1 MRAQASLEFL
11 LIGSAVA
18 AMCLFVVTF
27 YSHSLLTQAGAI
39 SSLADSTA
47 NTSYYATLSG
57 FSSLLGTT
65 GAQQPNATPQQSYA
79 VQISNRSEYI
89 KYGLG
94 SPSYLVN
101 MTQFSHCVYLGF
113 FGHPFN
119 ISGQCGTSNA
129 WYYFSGYGCQ
139 AQDGAFCIVPHN
151 SSYYVL
157 ETNGSRGYAYGF
169 TLELSTPYGTMQA
182 RLSSNASVSAILLA
196 GSPVGS
202 AEVSGVSSTEA
213 QASATVL
220 GGNATQSLANQTAY
234 SAYEQSRNMLY
245 PMLKF
250 YNGTS
255 ADSATQASIEQAVA
269 YFNSTERALV
279 AGSTQQAACEVKGG
293 EYACAA
299 TSPFLY
305 AINVTL
311 GPSFPGVNE
320 TLYYLGSE
328 VSVRG

>member
-27 YSHSLLTQAGAI
+27 YSHSILTQDDAL
-39 SSLADSTA
+39 SSLANGTA
-47 NTSYYATLSG
+47 AGQYYAPLSG
-57 FSSLLGTT
+57 FLNLLGAPGT
-65 GAQQPNATPQQSYA
+65 QQPNATQQAYA
-79 VQISNRSEYI
+79 VQISNRSEYM

-113 FGHPFN
+113 FGRPFN
-119 ISGQCGTSNA
+119 ISGQCGTNDA

-169 TLELSTPYGTMQA
+169 TLELSTPYGQMLA
-182 RLSSNASVSAILLA
+182 RLSSNSSNATVFLA

-202 AEVSGVSSTEA
+202 AEVVGVSSA
-213 QASATVL
+213 QAAASAAVL
-220 GGNATQSLANQTAY
+220 ASNTTQSLANWTAY
-234 SAYEQSRNMLY
+234 AGYIQARNVLY
-245 PMLKF
+245 PLLKF

-255 ADSATQASIEQAVA
+255 AGQGTQASIEQAVA
-269 YFNSTERALV
+269 YFNSTEYALV
-279 AGSTQQAACEVKGG
+279 RGGTQQTGCAVRGR

-299 TSPFLY
+299 SSPFMY
-305 AINVTL
+305 VINITL
-311 GPSFPGVNE
+311 GPSFSGANE